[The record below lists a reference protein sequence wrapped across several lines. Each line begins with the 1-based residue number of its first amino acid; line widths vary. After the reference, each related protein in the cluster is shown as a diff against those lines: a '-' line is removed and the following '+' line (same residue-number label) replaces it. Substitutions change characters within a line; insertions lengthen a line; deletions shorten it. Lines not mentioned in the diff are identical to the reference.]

1 MAGIYLHIPFC
12 KRRCIYCDF
21 YSTVQEEK
29 KDAYVQALCKEL
41 EIRRHYIE
49 KEPIETIYFGGGTP
63 SQLDEKAFKQ
73 IFDCI
78 ARTFDIDYSPVT
90 LNDIPAFGTERIHN
104 RENAPIYP
112 VDKLPSSST
121 KGTYSIEKPAIHP
134 SDISASDT
142 GWTSDIDCSPDIP
155 TAINPAYPID
165 IPSSETEQTFRMS
178 HCKEITLE
186 ANPDD
191 LSEEYV
197 QMLRRLPFNRISI
210 GIQTFHDPTLQ
221 LLQRRHTAQQAI
233 DAVHRCQDAGFQ
245 NISIDLIYGLPNETD
260 ETWQADLQQAINL
273 KVQHISAYH
282 LIYEEGTPLWN
293 LKAQH
298 QVSEVEEEKS
308 LAFFTQL
315 IDTLSEA
322 GYEQYEIS
330 NFCLPGY
337 YSRHNSGYWREKK
350 YIGCGPSAHSYN
362 GISRQWNKPSLDEYI
377 RQIEKG
383 IVPFEEEK
391 LNRHT
396 RYNDR
401 IITSIR
407 TTWGLSL
414 SKLRSDF
421 GEILYHYCL
430 QNACPHIEHGML
442 EIKKDTLRLTRQGIF
457 ISDGI
462 MSDLLWVDD
471 E

>member
-49 KEPIETIYFGGGTP
+49 EEPIETIYFGGGTP

-78 ARTFDIDYSPVT
+78 ARTFDIDYSPAT
-90 LNDIPAFGTERIHN
+90 L
-104 RENAPIYP
+104 
-112 VDKLPSSST
+112 
-121 KGTYSIEKPAIHP
+121 KPAIHP
-134 SDISASDT
+134 SEISASDT
-142 GWTSDIDCSPDIP
+142 GWTSDIDCSPVIP

-165 IPSSETEQTFRMS
+165 IPSSETGQTFRMS

-233 DAVHRCQDAGFQ
+233 DAVHRCQDAGFH

-260 ETWQADLQQAINL
+260 ETWQADLQQAINM

-282 LIYEEGTPLWN
+282 LIYEEGTTLWN

-298 QVSEVEEEKS
+298 QVNEVEEEKS

-383 IVPFEEEK
+383 TVPFEEEK
-391 LNRHT
+391 LNRYT

>member
-49 KEPIETIYFGGGTP
+49 EKPIETIYFGGGTP

-78 ARTFDIDYSPVT
+78 ARTFDIDYSPAT
-90 LNDIPAFGTERIHN
+90 L
-104 RENAPIYP
+104 
-112 VDKLPSSST
+112 
-121 KGTYSIEKPAIHP
+121 KPAIHP
-134 SDISASDT
+134 SEISSSDT
-142 GWTSDIDCSPDIP
+142 SRASDIDCSPVIP
-155 TAINPAYPID
+155 TAINPA
-165 IPSSETEQTFRMS
+165 SETRQTFRMS
-178 HCKEITLE
+178 PCKEITLE

-233 DAVHRCQDAGFQ
+233 DAVHRCQDAGFH

-391 LNRHT
+391 LNRYT

-421 GEILYHYCL
+421 GEELYHYCL

-442 EIKKDTLRLTRQGIF
+442 EIKKDTLRLTQQGIF

>member
-1 MAGIYLHIPFC
+1 MGGIYLHIPFC

-49 KEPIETIYFGGGTP
+49 KEPIKTIYFGGGTP

-90 LNDIPAFGTERIHN
+90 L
-104 RENAPIYP
+104 
-112 VDKLPSSST
+112 
-121 KGTYSIEKPAIHP
+121 KPAIHP

-142 GWTSDIDCSPDIP
+142 DWTSYIDYSPVIP
-155 TAINPAYPID
+155 TAINPASETKQKDNSTENSPVYPID
-165 IPSSETEQTFRMS
+165 IPSSETEQTFRIS

>member
-49 KEPIETIYFGGGTP
+49 EEPIETIYFGGGTP

-90 LNDIPAFGTERIHN
+90 L
-104 RENAPIYP
+104 
-112 VDKLPSSST
+112 
-121 KGTYSIEKPAIHP
+121 KPAVHP

-142 GWTSDIDCSPDIP
+142 SRASSIDCSPVIP
-155 TAINPAYPID
+155 TAINPDPETKQKDNSTENSPVYPID
-165 IPSSETEQTFRMS
+165 IPSSETGQTFRMS

-210 GIQTFHDPTLQ
+210 GIQTFHNPTLQ

-233 DAVHRCQDAGFQ
+233 DAVHRCQDAGFH

-282 LIYEEGTPLWN
+282 LIYEEGTTLWN
-293 LKAQH
+293 IKAQH
-298 QVSEVEEEKS
+298 QVSEIEEEKS

-391 LNRHT
+391 LNRYT

-421 GEILYHYCL
+421 GEELYHYCL